1 MIRINLLADGK
12 KAVTRKRRASMQL
25 LPEGQARSQLFL
37 TGGLLLALAAF
48 ALTWYIHD
56 SRIKAK
62 DREIRTA
69 QAEVDRLAA
78 IIKEVDEFKARK
90 AELEHKIAVI
100 NQLKQNQ
107 RGPVR
112 VMDQISRA
120 LPELLWLDQMSLQG
134 NGIFLAGQA
143 FNTNAVAAFIDNL
156 DRVPD
161 FEEPILRD
169 TRQAGAVYTF
179 QITFGF
185 NPAGP
190 AAATAAPAPAGG

>member
-12 KAVTRKRRASMQL
+12 KAVTRKRRPQMQL
-25 LPEGQARSQLFL
+25 LPEGQDRSQLFL
-37 TGGLLLALAAF
+37 SGGLLLALAAF
-48 ALTWYIHD
+48 ALTWYVHD
-56 SRIKAK
+56 RRIKSMDSK
-62 DREIRTA
+62 IRVSE
-69 QAEVDRLAA
+69 AEVERLQA
-78 IIKEVDEFKARK
+78 IIAEVEAFKAKK
-90 AELEHKIAVI
+90 AELEHKIQVI

-120 LPELLWLDQMSLQG
+120 LPELLWLDQMALAG
-134 NGIFLAGQA
+134 NGVSLSGQA

-179 QITFGF
+179 HITFTF
-185 NPAGP
+185 NPMGP
-190 AAATAAPAPAGG
+190 AVAAAAPAGG

>member
-12 KAVTRKRRASMQL
+12 KAVTRKRRPQMQL
-25 LPEGQARSQLFL
+25 LPEGQDRSQLFL
-37 TGGLLLALAAF
+37 SGGLLLALAAF
-48 ALTWYIHD
+48 ALTWYIYD
-56 SRIKAK
+56 SRVKAK
-62 DREIRTA
+62 DGEIRIA
-69 QAEVDRLAA
+69 EAEVQRLET
-78 IIKEVDEFKARK
+78 IIQEVEDFKLKK
-90 AELEHKIAVI
+90 AELEHKIQVI

-120 LPELLWLDQMSLQG
+120 LPELLWLDSMSLAG
-134 NGIFLAGQA
+134 NGISLSGQA

-169 TRQAGAVYTF
+169 TRQAGPVYSF
-179 QITFGF
+179 NITFGF

-190 AAATAAPAPAGG
+190 GAAPPAAPAGG

>member
-12 KAVTRKRRASMQL
+12 KAVTRKKRPQMQL
-25 LPEGQARSQLFL
+25 LPEGQDRSQLFL
-37 TGGLLLALAAF
+37 SGGMLLALGAF
-48 ALTWYIHD
+48 ALTWYIYD

-62 DREIRTA
+62 DGEIRVA
-69 QAEVDRLAA
+69 QTEVDRLQA
-78 IIKEVDEFKARK
+78 IIKEVDDFKFKK
-90 AELEHKIAVI
+90 AELEHKIQVI

-112 VMDQISRA
+112 VMDQVSRA
-120 LPELLWLDQMSLQG
+120 LPELLWLDQMSMAG
-134 NGIFLAGQA
+134 NGISLTGQA

-161 FEEPILRD
+161 FEEPILRE

-179 QITFGF
+179 NITFGF

-190 AAATAAPAPAGG
+190 SAGAAPAPAGG